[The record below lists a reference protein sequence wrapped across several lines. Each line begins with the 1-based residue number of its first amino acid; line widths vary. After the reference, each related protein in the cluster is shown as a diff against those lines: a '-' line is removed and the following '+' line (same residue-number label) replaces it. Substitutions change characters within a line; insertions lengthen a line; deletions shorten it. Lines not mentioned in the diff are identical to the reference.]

1 MKREKIFKLIDLHLE
16 ERAGVPSNREL
27 MWEELGEWQINSL
40 KKLGLSPSNKL
51 LDVGCGPLRFGTY
64 AISYLENGNYH
75 GVEVWEPY
83 IKLGKRVLE
92 EFEITKDYTMKI
104 DRDFDYEIFGE
115 KFDFAIAQSVVT
127 HLSVH
132 QIDKLLSTLK
142 KVMVP
147 GGSFLFS
154 YINNKFPYSVYYEM
168 EEPMIT
174 PSNLND
180 SFFRSFEKKY
190 GLRFEKQPA
199 GLDSHPTGQTVAV
212 YQF

>member
-92 EFEITKDYTMKI
+92 EFGITKDYTMKI

>member
-40 KKLGLSPSNKL
+40 KTLGLSPSNKL

-104 DRDFDYEIFGE
+104 DRDFDYEIFDE

-190 GLRFEKQPA
+190 GLSFVKQPA

>member
-40 KKLGLSPSNKL
+40 KTLGLSPSNKL

-83 IKLGKRVLE
+83 MKLGNRVLE

>member
-92 EFEITKDYTMKI
+92 EFGITKDYTMKI

-115 KFDFAIAQSVVT
+115 KFDFSIAQSVVT

>member
-16 ERAGVPSNREL
+16 QRAGVPSNREL

-40 KKLGLSPSNKL
+40 KTLGLSPSNKL

-190 GLRFEKQPA
+190 GLSFVKQPA

>member
-40 KKLGLSPSNKL
+40 KTLGLSSSNKL

-64 AISYLENGNYH
+64 AISYLDNGNYH

-83 IKLGKRVLE
+83 IKLGKRVLK
-92 EFEITKDYTMKI
+92 EFDITKNYTMKI

-142 KVMVP
+142 KVMVS

-190 GLRFEKQPA
+190 GLRFEKQPP
-199 GLDSHPTGQTVAV
+199 GLDSHPTGQSVAV
-212 YQF
+212 YKF

>member
-83 IKLGKRVLE
+83 IKLGNRVLE

-190 GLRFEKQPA
+190 GLSFVKQPA

>member
-40 KKLGLSPSNKL
+40 KTLGLSPSNKL

-190 GLRFEKQPA
+190 GLSFVKQPV